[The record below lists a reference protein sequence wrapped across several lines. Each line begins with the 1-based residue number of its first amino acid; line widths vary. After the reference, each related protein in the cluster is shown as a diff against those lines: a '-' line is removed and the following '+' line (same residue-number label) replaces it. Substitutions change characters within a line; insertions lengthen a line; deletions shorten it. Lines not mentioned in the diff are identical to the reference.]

1 MIHSLFMLVSSYNK
15 GKKISAIFIICW
27 IGYMVSQYDFSLGK
41 VFPIV
46 NVSVFLSVSIII
58 SFVKNRK
65 VNTVLSIVSILI
77 WSIIIDIICFY
88 MFPMMRVNQSL
99 IHYIF
104 QGILFNYRY
113 IFSNIIAVCIINLVV
128 YGKNYIMKSIIKK
141 DGACNSI

>member
-1 MIHSLFMLVSSYNK
+1 MIHSLFMLGSSYNRDR
-15 GKKISAIFIICW
+15 KISAFFIICW

-41 VFPIV
+41 AFPII
-46 NVSVFLSVSIII
+46 NASVFLSVSIII
-58 SFVKNRK
+58 NFVKNRK

-77 WSIIIDIICFY
+77 WSITIDIICFY
-88 MFPMMRVNQSL
+88 MFPMMRINQSL

-128 YGKNYIMKSIIKK
+128 YAKNYIMKSIIKK

>member
-1 MIHSLFMLVSSYNK
+1 
-15 GKKISAIFIICW
+15 
-27 IGYMVSQYDFSLGK
+27 
-41 VFPIV
+41 
-46 NVSVFLSVSIII
+46 
-58 SFVKNRK
+58 
-65 VNTVLSIVSILI
+65 
-77 WSIIIDIICFY
+77 